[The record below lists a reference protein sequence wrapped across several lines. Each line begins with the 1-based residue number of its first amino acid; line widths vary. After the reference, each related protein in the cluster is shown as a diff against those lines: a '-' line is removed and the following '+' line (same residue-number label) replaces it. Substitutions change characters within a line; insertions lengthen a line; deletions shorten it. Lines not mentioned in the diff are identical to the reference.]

1 MEEICKLMKRF
12 YFILLMLA
20 GALAFSC
27 TREPSPG
34 HDSPETGFKTIHY
47 KVQVSSSGISKATTA
62 ENDTK
67 YVFQAT
73 DALYVSSTDPDSG
86 DVQLFGVLTLMYGS
100 GETTAYFEGDLVGVN
115 EFEPDSDTPINVTL
129 VSSEDRIH
137 TTSEGQITD
146 TSYPSGEYGTTL
158 ADAVEKYSNFTC
170 STTFGAT
177 RFTLAQQSTFLIF
190 SVIFKRTEVA
200 VSTSVT
206 AKVFNDSEVNPIWEG
221 EVSATALGSARSRVD
236 FVVAFPGGSTSLTDA
251 ELSVIWGNGT
261 NDHKEFAI
269 DDKVLAVNNYYTV
282 SRSTIDLGNPFHI
295 RAKEDGTTNVTFKY
309 TYETGGI
316 QYICYDLGVD
326 DWTDYDGNSL
336 SLSKDYVIY
345 FKGTRSTCD
354 CVGATQLFTA
364 DHVCYIGGNITS
376 LLADPT
382 QFADNAF
389 RSAFSN
395 GTCVDAVTSPAE
407 VNWVDIDSDDP
418 LILPSFTSAECYR
431 EMFRNC
437 TSLTT
442 VPDLPATTVASGCYW
457 NMFRLCNGLTTA
469 SGVLPA
475 ETLAVD
481 CYREMFRQCANLK
494 SAPILPAPT
503 LAERSYRQM
512 FAGCTSLLSV
522 TCLATNISAANCTY
536 QWMSGAKNSNTCYFY
551 KASTIGVNVSGGWTR
566 GNDGILG
573 NWQVQDYT
581 QSP

>member
-1 MEEICKLMKRF
+1 MKRL

-20 GALAFSC
+20 GVLALSC

-62 ENDTK
+62 ENDTR

-86 DVQLFGVLTLMYGS
+86 DVQLFGVLTLISGS
-100 GETTAYFEGDLVGVN
+100 GETTAYFEGNLVGVN
-115 EFEPDSDTPINVTL
+115 EFVPDSDTPINVTL

-137 TTSEGQITD
+137 TTSEGQLTD
-146 TSYPSGEYGTTL
+146 TSYPSGEYGSTL

-177 RFTLAQQSTFLIF
+177 RFTLTQQSAFLLF
-190 SVIFKRTEVA
+190 TVSFKRTEVP
-200 VSTSVT
+200 VSAPVT
-206 AKVFNDSEVNPIWEG
+206 AKVFNNGEANPIWQG
-221 EVSATALGSARSRVD
+221 EVSATALGNARSRVD

-251 ELSVIWGNGT
+251 ELSVIWGNGA

-269 DDKVLAVNNYYTV
+269 DNKVLAVNNYYTV
-282 SRSTIDLGNPFHI
+282 PRTTIDLGNPFHI
-295 RAKEDGTTNVTFKY
+295 RAKEDGTSITFKT
-309 TYETGGI
+309 TYNTGSGDI
-316 QYICYDLGVD
+316 QYLSYDLGVE
-326 DWTDYDGNSL
+326 DWTDYDGSSL
-336 SLSKDYVIY
+336 ALSKDYVVY
-345 FKGTRSTCD
+345 FKGTRTTCD
-354 CVGATQLFTA
+354 CIGATQLFTA
-364 DHVCYIGGNITS
+364 NHVCYIGGKITS

-382 QFADNAF
+382 QYADNAF

-395 GTCVDAVTSPAE
+395 GTCVDAVTTPAE
-407 VNWVDIDSDDP
+407 VNWVDIDSADP
-418 LILPSFTSAECYR
+418 LILPPFTSKECYR

-437 TSLTT
+437 SSITT

-457 NMFRLCNGLTTA
+457 NMFRLCPGLTSA

-481 CYREMFRQCANLK
+481 CYREMFRQCSNLK
-494 SAPILPAPT
+494 TAPILPAST
-503 LAERSYRQM
+503 LAIRCYQQM
-512 FAGCTSLLSV
+512 FAACTNLLSV
-522 TCLATNISAANCTY
+522 TCLATDISAENCTNL
-536 QWMSGAKNSNTCYFY
+536 WMSGAKNNSACYFY
-551 KASTIGVNVSGGWTR
+551 KASTMGVNVSGGWTR

-573 NWQVQDYT
+573 NWQVVDYA
-581 QSP
+581 QNP

>member
-20 GALAFSC
+20 VALALSC
-27 TREPSPG
+27 TREGSPRE
-34 HDSPETGFKTIHY
+34 DSLETGFKTIHY

-73 DALYVSSTDPDSG
+73 DALYVSSTDLDSG

-100 GETTAYFEGDLVGVN
+100 GETTAYFEGNLVGVN

-137 TTSEGQITD
+137 TTSEGQLTD

-170 STTFGAT
+170 STTFGTT
-177 RFTLAQQSTFLIF
+177 RFTLTQQSAFLLF
-190 SVIFKRTEVA
+190 TVSFKRTEVP
-200 VSTSVT
+200 VSAPVT
-206 AKVFNDSEVNPIWEG
+206 AKVFNNGEANPIWQG
-221 EVSATALGSARSRVD
+221 EVSATALGNARSRVD

-251 ELSVIWGNGT
+251 ELSVIWGNGE

-282 SRSTIDLGNPFHI
+282 PRTTIDLGNPFHI

-309 TYETGGI
+309 TSVTGGI

-326 DWTDYDGNSL
+326 DWTDYDGSSL
-336 SLSKDYVIY
+336 ALSKDYVVY
-345 FKGTRSTCD
+345 FQGTRADCD

-364 DHVCYIGGNITS
+364 NQVCYIGGKITS

-382 QFADNAF
+382 QYADNAF

-395 GTCVDAVTSPAE
+395 GTCVDAVTTPAE
-407 VNWVDIDSDDP
+407 VNWVDIDSADP
-418 LILPSFTSAECYR
+418 LILPSFVSKECYR
-431 EMFRNC
+431 EMFRYC
-437 TSLTT
+437 TSLTS
-442 VPDLPATTVASGCYW
+442 VPNLPAEIAAQGCYW
-457 NMFRLCNGLTTA
+457 NMFRDCTGLETANINLALTTMA
-469 SGVLPA
+469 EDCCRELFRKCGNITSLPIFRA
-475 ETLAVD
+475 TTLAPRCYKQMLSD
-481 CYREMFRQCANLK
+481 CKKL
-494 SAPILPAPT
+494 
-503 LAERSYRQM
+503 
-512 FAGCTSLLSV
+512 TSI
-522 TCLATNISAANCTY
+522 TCLATDISAASCLDNWVSGISTSGTFY
-536 QWMSGAKNSNTCYFY
+536 KDPNMSGWSKGNSGYPSN
-551 KASTIGVNVSGGWTR
+551 WT
-566 GNDGILG
+566 LT
-573 NWQVQDYT
+573 DY
-581 QSP
+581 SE

>member
-1 MEEICKLMKRF
+1 MEAICKLMKRF

-20 GALAFSC
+20 VALALSC
-27 TREPSPG
+27 TREPSLG
-34 HDSPETGFKTIHY
+34 HDSSETGFKTIHY
-47 KVQVSSSGISKATTA
+47 KVQVSSSGVSKATTA

-73 DALYVSSTDPDSG
+73 DALYVSSTDPVSG
-86 DVQLFGVLTLMYGS
+86 DVQLFGVLTLISGS
-100 GETTAYFEGDLVGVN
+100 GETTAYFEGNLVGVN

-158 ADAVEKYSNFTC
+158 ADAVQKYSHFTC
-170 STTFGAT
+170 NTTFGAT
-177 RFTLAQQSTFLIF
+177 RFTLTQQSTFLVF
-190 SVIFKRTEVA
+190 SVIFKRAEVE

-309 TYETGGI
+309 TYATGGI

-326 DWTDYDGNSL
+326 DWTNYDGSSL
-336 SLSKDYVIY
+336 PLSKDYVVY
-345 FKGTRSTCD
+345 FQGTRADCD

-364 DHVCYIGGNITS
+364 NQVCYIGGKITS

-382 QFADNAF
+382 QFAANAF

-395 GTCVDAVTSPAE
+395 GTCVDAVTNPAE
-407 VNWVDIDSDDP
+407 VNWVDIDSADP

-512 FAGCTSLLSV
+512 FAACTSLLSV
-522 TCLATNISAANCTY
+522 TCLATDISAANCTY
-536 QWMSGAKNSNTCYFY
+536 QWMSGAKNNSPCNFY
-551 KASTIGVNVSGGWTR
+551 KASTMGVSVSGGWTR
-566 GNDGILG
+566 GDGGILS
-573 NWQVQDYT
+573 NWQVKNY
-581 QSP
+581 